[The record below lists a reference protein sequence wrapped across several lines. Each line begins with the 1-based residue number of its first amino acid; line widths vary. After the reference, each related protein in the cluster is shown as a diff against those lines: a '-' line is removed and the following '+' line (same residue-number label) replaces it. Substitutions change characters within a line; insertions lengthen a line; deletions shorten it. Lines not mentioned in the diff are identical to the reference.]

1 MPRKSSIT
9 RLDPR
14 IREAVDAA
22 IREGRLTIEEL
33 VDLVNTQGGRIS
45 PSAMGRY
52 RQTAEAQMARY
63 REAQEVAKVWIGK
76 LEADPN
82 GDIGRLLPEMLRMVA
97 FQQLA
102 DIDEETG
109 ITPKDLDLLSRAIK
123 NAAGAS
129 KTSVEVE
136 RLRRQ
141 IIDAAKSVET
151 IENEVRSGERKLD
164 ADTLKRI
171 REVIY
176 GIV

>member
-9 RLDPR
+9 RMDPR

-22 IREGRLTIEEL
+22 IREGRATIEEL
-33 VDLVNTQGGRIS
+33 VDLVNAKGGQIS
-45 PSAMGRY
+45 KSAMGRY
-52 RQTAEAQMARY
+52 RQGAEAQMARY

-102 DIDEETG
+102 DIDEDAE
-109 ITPKDLDLLSRAIK
+109 ISAKELALLARAIK
-123 NAAGAS
+123 DAAGAT

-141 IIDAAKSVET
+141 IKEAAEKVEAV
-151 IENEVRSGERKLD
+151 ENEVRSGKRVLD

-171 REVIY
+171 REEIY

>member
-22 IREGRLTIEEL
+22 IREGRLTIDEL
-33 VDLVNTQGGRIS
+33 VDLVKQHGAPIS
-45 PSAMGRY
+45 KSAMGRY

-82 GDIGRLLPEMLRMVA
+82 GDVGRLLPEMLRMVA

-102 DIDEETG
+102 DLDEDAEVSA
-109 ITPKDLDLLSRAIK
+109 KDLALLARAVK
-123 NAAGAS
+123 DAAGAT

-141 IIDAAKSVET
+141 ILDAAKAVET
-151 IENEVRSGERKLD
+151 VENEVRSGKRVLD

-171 REVIY
+171 REEIY